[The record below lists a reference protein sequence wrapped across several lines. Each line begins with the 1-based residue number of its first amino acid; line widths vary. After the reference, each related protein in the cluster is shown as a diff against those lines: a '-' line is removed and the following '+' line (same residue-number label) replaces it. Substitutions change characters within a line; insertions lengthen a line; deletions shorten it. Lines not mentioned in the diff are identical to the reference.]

1 MPTQRNNKL
10 SPDEKLRLEEKMD
23 IFVNLII
30 DKILSLTPKEREEL
44 NKKIELDQ
52 IKKAKNKKLQVKQL
66 EKL

>member
-1 MPTQRNNKL
+1 MPTKKFDKL

-52 IKKAKNKKLQVKQL
+52 IKKAKNKKLQTKRL

>member
-10 SPDEKLRLEEKMD
+10 SPDGKLRLEEKMD

>member
-44 NKKIELDQ
+44 NRKIELEE
-52 IKKAKNKKLQVKQL
+52 IRKSKKY
-66 EKL
+66 

>member
-1 MPTQRNNKL
+1 MPTKRNNKL

-52 IKKAKNKKLQVKQL
+52 IKKAKNKKLQAKQL